1 MSLNAIADALAAT
14 PASAALVDRFWVV
27 PTLQS
32 LHIIA
37 VAFVFTGTV
46 VLTARA
52 WSLLGGEW
60 STMRWGRRL
69 LPGVWAA
76 LLVLLATGSLLVLAE
91 PARELPNSSFQLKM
105 TLLLVAVPLTWW
117 LGRRV
122 RREPSSNVDGG
133 TKALAVLLVLLWVA
147 IISAARWIG
156 YT

>member
-1 MSLNAIADALAAT
+1 MALKDFADALAAT

-32 LHIIA
+32 IHIIA
-37 VAFVFTGTV
+37 VAFVLTGTV
-46 VLTARA
+46 VLAGRA
-52 WSLLGGEW
+52 WSLLGSEW

-76 LLVLLATGSLLVLAE
+76 LTVLLLTGSMLILAE
-91 PARELPNSSFQLKM
+91 PTRELPNRSFQLKM
-105 TLLLVAVPLTWW
+105 SLLLVAVPLTWW

-122 RREPSSNVDGG
+122 RDDTASRVDLG
-133 TKALAVLLVLLWVA
+133 TRAIAALLVLLWLG